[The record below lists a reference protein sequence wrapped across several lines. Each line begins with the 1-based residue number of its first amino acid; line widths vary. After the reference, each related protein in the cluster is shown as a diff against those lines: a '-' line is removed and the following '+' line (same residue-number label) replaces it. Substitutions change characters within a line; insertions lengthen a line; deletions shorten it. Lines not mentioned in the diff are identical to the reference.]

1 MCIRDSYQ
9 GHYKLKVH
17 SILLAGGSS
26 DRFNNEENKVY
37 FPIGG
42 KPALSWALET
52 LDNSDKVDSILLVV
66 RDEDW
71 DKTNNVIELVNP
83 NKLSGVTIGG
93 DTRHESEY
101 QGLAYLKERPDVS
114 EEDLILIHDGA
125 RPLLP
130 SYLLDELI
138 DVAIKY
144 GASAPGFNSD
154 NLMKKQEFK
163 KEEIQETIVEIQTPQ
178 IFPASELWK
187 SYELAKLDNW
197 QAVDTTE
204 CVSKY
209 SELEAVVIPGDPRNM
224 KVTFIEDIFELEQ
237 MI

>member
-1 MCIRDSYQ
+1 M
-9 GHYKLKVH
+9 KVH

-83 NKLSGVTIGG
+83 GKLSGVTIGG
-93 DTRHESEY
+93 NTRHESEY
-101 QGLAYLKERPDVS
+101 QGLTYLKERPDVS
-114 EEDLILIHDGA
+114 EDDLILIHDGA

-130 SYLLDELI
+130 NYLLDELI
-138 DVAIKY
+138 NVAIKY
-144 GASAPGFNSD
+144 GASAPGNNSN
-154 NLMKKQEFK
+154 NLMKKEEFNK
-163 KEEIQETIVEIQTPQ
+163 KDMQETIVEVQTPQ

-197 QAVDTTE
+197 QALDTTE

-224 KVTFIEDIFELEQ
+224 KVTFIEDIFILEE

>member
-1 MCIRDSYQ
+1 M
-9 GHYKLKVH
+9 KVH

-37 FPIGG
+37 FPMGG
-42 KPALSWALET
+42 KPALSWPLET
-52 LDNSDKVDSILLVV
+52 LDNSDKVDSIILVV

-71 DKTNNVIELVNP
+71 EKTNNVIQLVNP
-83 NKLSGVTIGG
+83 KKLSGVTIGG
-93 DTRHESEY
+93 NTRHESEY
-101 QGLAYLKERPDVS
+101 QGLLYLKERPDIN

-138 DVAIKY
+138 DIAKKY
-144 GASAPGFNSD
+144 GASAPGYNSD
-154 NLMKKQEFK
+154 NLMKKQEFS

-187 SYELAKLDNW
+187 SYELAKLDRW

-204 CVSKY
+204 CVSRY

-224 KVTFIEDIFELEQ
+224 KVTFIEDIFKLEE

>member
-1 MCIRDSYQ
+1 M
-9 GHYKLKVH
+9 KVH

-52 LDNSDKVDSILLVV
+52 LDSSDKVDSILLVV

-71 DKTNNVIELVNP
+71 EKTNNVIELVNP
-83 NKLSGVTIGG
+83 KKLSGVTIGG
-93 DTRHESEY
+93 NTRHESEY
-101 QGLAYLKERPDVS
+101 QGLTYLKERPDVS

-130 SYLLDELI
+130 NYLLDELI
-138 DVAIKY
+138 NVAIKY
-144 GASAPGFNSD
+144 GASAPGNNSN
-154 NLMKKQEFK
+154 NLMKKEEFNK
-163 KEEIQETIVEIQTPQ
+163 KEMQETIVEVQTPQ

-187 SYELAKLDNW
+187 SYELAKIDNW
-197 QAVDTTE
+197 QALDTTE

-224 KVTFIEDIFELEQ
+224 KVTFIEDIFILEE

>member
-1 MCIRDSYQ
+1 M
-9 GHYKLKVH
+9 KVH

-42 KPALSWALET
+42 KPALSWPLET
-52 LDNSDKVDSILLVV
+52 LDNSDKVDSIILVV

-71 DKTNNVIELVNP
+71 EKTNNVIQLVNP
-83 NKLSGVTIGG
+83 KKLSGVTIGG
-93 DTRHESEY
+93 NTRHESEY
-101 QGLAYLKERPDVS
+101 QGLLYLKERPEIN

-130 SYLLDELI
+130 GYLLDELI
-138 DVAIKY
+138 DVAKKY
-144 GASAPGFNSD
+144 GASAPGYNSD
-154 NLMKKQEFK
+154 NLMKKQEFN

-187 SYELAKLDNW
+187 SYELAKLDKW

-224 KVTFIEDIFELEQ
+224 KVTFIEDIFKLEE

>member
-1 MCIRDSYQ
+1 M
-9 GHYKLKVH
+9 KVH

-71 DKTNNVIELVNP
+71 EKTNNVIELVNP
-83 NKLSGVTIGG
+83 GKLSGVTIGG
-93 DTRHESEY
+93 NTRHESEY
-101 QGLAYLKERPDVS
+101 QGLTYLKERPDVS

-130 SYLLDELI
+130 NYLLDELI
-138 DVAIKY
+138 NVAIKY
-144 GASAPGFNSD
+144 GASAPGNNSN
-154 NLMKKQEFK
+154 NLMKKEEFNK
-163 KEEIQETIVEIQTPQ
+163 KEMQETIVEVQTPQ

-197 QAVDTTE
+197 QALDTL
-204 CVSKY
+204 S
-209 SELEAVVIPGDPRNM
+209 LIH
-224 KVTFIEDIFELEQ
+224 I
-237 MI
+237 

>member
-1 MCIRDSYQ
+1 M
-9 GHYKLKVH
+9 KVH

-42 KPALSWALET
+42 KPALSWPLET
-52 LDNSDKVDSILLVV
+52 LDNSNKVDSIILVV

-71 DKTNNVIELVNP
+71 EKTNNVIQLVNP
-83 NKLSGVTIGG
+83 KKLSGVTIGG
-93 DTRHESEY
+93 NTRHESEY
-101 QGLAYLKERPDVS
+101 QGLLYLKERPDIN

-130 SYLLDELI
+130 GYLLDELI
-138 DVAIKY
+138 DVAKKY
-144 GASAPGFNSD
+144 GASAPGYNSD
-154 NLMKKQEFK
+154 NLMKKQEFN

-187 SYELAKLDNW
+187 SYELAKLDKW

-224 KVTFIEDIFELEQ
+224 KVTFIEDIFKLEE
-237 MI
+237 ML

>member
-1 MCIRDSYQ
+1 M
-9 GHYKLKVH
+9 KVH

-42 KPALSWALET
+42 KPALSWPLET
-52 LDNSDKVDSILLVV
+52 LDNSDKVDSIILVV

-71 DKTNNVIELVNP
+71 EKTNNVIQLVNP
-83 NKLSGVTIGG
+83 KKLSGVTIGG
-93 DTRHESEY
+93 NTRHESEY
-101 QGLAYLKERPDVS
+101 QGLLYLKERPDIN

-138 DVAIKY
+138 DVAKKY
-144 GASAPGFNSD
+144 GASAPGYNSD
-154 NLMKKQEFK
+154 NLMKKQEFN
-163 KEEIQETIVEIQTPQ
+163 KEEIQETIEEIQTPQ

-187 SYELAKLDNW
+187 SYELAKLDKW

-224 KVTFIEDIFELEQ
+224 KVTFIEDIFKLEE

>member
-1 MCIRDSYQ
+1 M
-9 GHYKLKVH
+9 KVH

-52 LDNSDKVDSILLVV
+52 LDKSERVDSILLVV

-71 DKTNNVIELVNP
+71 DKTNNVIELTNP
-83 NKLSGVTIGG
+83 KKLIGVAVGG
-93 DTRHESEY
+93 NTRHQSEY
-101 QGLAYLKERPDVS
+101 QGLANLKEREDVD

-125 RPLLP
+125 RPPLP
-130 SYLLDELI
+130 IYLLDELI
-138 DVAIKY
+138 EVATKY
-144 GASAPGFNSD
+144 GASAPGFNSE
-154 NLMKKQEFK
+154 NLMKKGNSNDNTK
-163 KEEIQETIVEIQTPQ
+163 HKTIVEIQTPQ

-224 KVTFIEDIFELEQ
+224 KVTFIEDIFTLET

>member
-1 MCIRDSYQ
+1 M
-9 GHYKLKVH
+9 KVH

-42 KPALSWALET
+42 KPALSWPLET
-52 LDNSDKVDSILLVV
+52 LDNSDKVDSIILVV

-71 DKTNNVIELVNP
+71 EKTNNVIQLVNP
-83 NKLSGVTIGG
+83 KKLSGVTIGG
-93 DTRHESEY
+93 NTRHESEY
-101 QGLAYLKERPDVS
+101 QGLLYLKERPDIN

-138 DVAIKY
+138 DVAKKY

-154 NLMKKQEFK
+154 NLMKKQEFN

-187 SYELAKLDNW
+187 SYELAKLDKW

-224 KVTFIEDIFELEQ
+224 KVTFIEDIFKLEE

>member
-1 MCIRDSYQ
+1 M
-9 GHYKLKVH
+9 KVH

-42 KPALSWALET
+42 KPALSWPLET
-52 LDNSDKVDSILLVV
+52 LDNSDKVDSIILVV

-71 DKTNNVIELVNP
+71 EKTNNVIQLVNP
-83 NKLSGVTIGG
+83 KKLSGVTIGG

-101 QGLAYLKERPDVS
+101 QGLLYLKERPDIN

-130 SYLLDELI
+130 GYLLDELI
-138 DVAIKY
+138 DVAKKY
-144 GASAPGFNSD
+144 GASAPGYNSD
-154 NLMKKQEFK
+154 NLMKKQEFN

-187 SYELAKLDNW
+187 SYELAKLDKW

-224 KVTFIEDIFELEQ
+224 KVTFIEDIFKLEE

>member
-1 MCIRDSYQ
+1 M
-9 GHYKLKVH
+9 KVH

-42 KPALSWALET
+42 KPALAWALET

-71 DKTNNVIELVNP
+71 EKTNNVIELVNP
-83 NKLSGVTIGG
+83 NQLSGVTIGG

-101 QGLAYLKERPDVS
+101 QGLAYLKERPDVN

>member
-1 MCIRDSYQ
+1 M
-9 GHYKLKVH
+9 KVH

-42 KPALSWALET
+42 KPALSWPLET
-52 LDNSDKVDSILLVV
+52 LDNSDKDESIILVV

-71 DKTNNVIELVNP
+71 EKTNNVIQLVNP
-83 NKLSGVTIGG
+83 KKLSGVTIGG
-93 DTRHESEY
+93 NTRHESEY
-101 QGLAYLKERPDVS
+101 QGLLYLKERPDIN

-138 DVAIKY
+138 DVAKKY
-144 GASAPGFNSD
+144 GASAPGYNSD
-154 NLMKKQEFK
+154 NLMKKQEFNK
-163 KEEIQETIVEIQTPQ
+163 KEIQETIVEIQTPQ

-187 SYELAKLDNW
+187 SYELAKLDKW

-224 KVTFIEDIFELEQ
+224 KVTFIEDIFKLEE

>member
-1 MCIRDSYQ
+1 M
-9 GHYKLKVH
+9 KVH

-42 KPALSWALET
+42 KPALSWPLET
-52 LDNSDKVDSILLVV
+52 LDNSDKVDSIILVV

-71 DKTNNVIELVNP
+71 EKTNNVIQLVNP
-83 NKLSGVTIGG
+83 KKLSGVTIGG
-93 DTRHESEY
+93 NTRHESEY
-101 QGLAYLKERPDVS
+101 QGLLYLKERPDIN
-114 EEDLILIHDGA
+114 EDDLILIHDGA

-138 DVAIKY
+138 DVAKKY
-144 GASAPGFNSD
+144 GASAPGYNSD
-154 NLMKKQEFK
+154 NLMKKQEFN

-187 SYELAKLDNW
+187 SYELAKLDKW

-224 KVTFIEDIFELEQ
+224 KVTFIEDIFKLEE

>member
-1 MCIRDSYQ
+1 M
-9 GHYKLKVH
+9 KVH

-144 GASAPGFNSD
+144 GDSAPGYNSH

>member
-1 MCIRDSYQ
+1 M
-9 GHYKLKVH
+9 KVH

-26 DRFNNEENKVY
+26 NRFNNEENKVY

-42 KPALSWALET
+42 KPALAWPLET
-52 LDNSDKVDSILLVV
+52 LDRSEKVDSILLII

-83 NKLSGVTIGG
+83 LKLLGVETGG
-93 DTRHESEY
+93 NTRHESEY
-101 QGLAYLKERPDVS
+101 HGLTYLKER
-114 EEDLILIHDGA
+114 EEVNEDDLILIHDGA

-130 SYLLDELI
+130 NYLLDNLI
-138 DVAIKY
+138 DVAKKY
-144 GASAPGFNSD
+144 GASAPGFNSK
-154 NLMKKQEFK
+154 NLMKKNSNEN
-163 KEEIQETIVEIQTPQ
+163 ENIQDTIVEIQTPQ

-187 SYELAKLDNW
+187 SYESAKVEKW

-209 SELEAVVIPGDPRNM
+209 SKLEAVVIPGDPRNM
-224 KVTFIEDIFELEQ
+224 KVTFIEDIFTLEE

>member
-1 MCIRDSYQ
+1 M
-9 GHYKLKVH
+9 KVH

-42 KPALSWALET
+42 KPALSWPLET
-52 LDNSDKVDSILLVV
+52 LDNSDKVDSIILVV

-71 DKTNNVIELVNP
+71 EKTNNVIQLVNP
-83 NKLSGVTIGG
+83 KKLSGVTIGG
-93 DTRHESEY
+93 NTRHESEY
-101 QGLAYLKERPDVS
+101 QGLLYLKERPDIN

-138 DVAIKY
+138 DVAKKY
-144 GASAPGFNSD
+144 GASAPGYNSD
-154 NLMKKQEFK
+154 NLMKKQEFNK
-163 KEEIQETIVEIQTPQ
+163 KEIQETIVEIQTPQ

-187 SYELAKLDNW
+187 SYELAKLDKW

-224 KVTFIEDIFELEQ
+224 KVTFIEDIFKLEE

>member
-1 MCIRDSYQ
+1 M
-9 GHYKLKVH
+9 KVH

-71 DKTNNVIELVNP
+71 EKTNNVIELVNP
-83 NKLSGVTIGG
+83 GKLSGVTIGG
-93 DTRHESEY
+93 NTRHESEY
-101 QGLAYLKERPDVS
+101 QGLTYLKERPDVS

-130 SYLLDELI
+130 NYLLDELI
-138 DVAIKY
+138 NVAIKY
-144 GASAPGFNSD
+144 GASAPGNNSN
-154 NLMKKQEFK
+154 NLMKKQEFNK
-163 KEEIQETIVEIQTPQ
+163 KEIQETIVEVQTPQ

-197 QAVDTTE
+197 QALDTTE

-224 KVTFIEDIFELEQ
+224 KVTYIEDIFILEE

>member
-1 MCIRDSYQ
+1 M
-9 GHYKLKVH
+9 KVH

-101 QGLAYLKERPDVS
+101 QGLAYLKERPDVN

-144 GASAPGFNSD
+144 GASAPGFNSN
-154 NLMKKQEFK
+154 NLMKKEEFK

-224 KVTFIEDIFELEQ
+224 KVTFIEDIFKLEQ

>member
-1 MCIRDSYQ
+1 MKI
-9 GHYKLKVH
+9 H

-71 DKTNNVIELVNP
+71 EKTNNVIELVNP
-83 NKLSGVTIGG
+83 KKLSGVTIGG
-93 DTRHESEY
+93 NTRHESEY
-101 QGLAYLKERPDVS
+101 QGLTYLKERPDVN

-130 SYLLDELI
+130 NYLLDELI
-138 DVAIKY
+138 NVAIKY
-144 GASAPGFNSD
+144 GASAPGNNSN
-154 NLMKKQEFK
+154 NLMKKEEFNK
-163 KEEIQETIVEIQTPQ
+163 KEMQETIVEIQTPQ

-197 QAVDTTE
+197 QALDTTE

-224 KVTFIEDIFELEQ
+224 KVTFIEDIFILEE

>member
-1 MCIRDSYQ
+1 M
-9 GHYKLKVH
+9 KVH

-71 DKTNNVIELVNP
+71 EKTNNVIELVNP
-83 NKLSGVTIGG
+83 GKLSGVTVGG
-93 DTRHESEY
+93 NTRHESEY
-101 QGLAYLKERPDVS
+101 QGLTYLKERPDVS

-130 SYLLDELI
+130 NYLLDELI
-138 DVAIKY
+138 NVAIKY
-144 GASAPGFNSD
+144 GASAPGNNSN
-154 NLMKKQEFK
+154 NLMKKEEFNK
-163 KEEIQETIVEIQTPQ
+163 KEMQETIVEIQTPQ

-197 QAVDTTE
+197 QALDTTE

-224 KVTFIEDIFELEQ
+224 KVTFIEDIFILEE

>member
-1 MCIRDSYQ
+1 M
-9 GHYKLKVH
+9 KVH

-71 DKTNNVIELVNP
+71 EKTNNVIELVNP

-101 QGLAYLKERPDVS
+101 QGLVYLKERPEVN

-154 NLMKKQEFK
+154 NLMKKEEFK

-187 SYELAKLDNW
+187 SYELAKLDKW

-224 KVTFIEDIFELEQ
+224 KVTFIAVSYTHLTLPTNSRV
-237 MI
+237 

>member
-1 MCIRDSYQ
+1 M
-9 GHYKLKVH
+9 KVH

-71 DKTNNVIELVNP
+71 EKTNNVIELVNP
-83 NKLSGVTIGG
+83 GKLSGVTIGG
-93 DTRHESEY
+93 NTRHESEY
-101 QGLAYLKERPDVS
+101 QGLTYLKERPDVS

-130 SYLLDELI
+130 NYLLDELI
-138 DVAIKY
+138 NVAIKY
-144 GASAPGFNSD
+144 GASAPGNNSN
-154 NLMKKQEFK
+154 NLMKKEEFNK
-163 KEEIQETIVEIQTPQ
+163 KEMPETIVEIQTPQ

-197 QAVDTTE
+197 QALDTTE

-224 KVTFIEDIFELEQ
+224 KVTYIEDIFILEE

>member
-1 MCIRDSYQ
+1 M
-9 GHYKLKVH
+9 KVH

-42 KPALSWALET
+42 KPALSWPLET
-52 LDNSDKVDSILLVV
+52 LDNSDKVDSIILVV

-71 DKTNNVIELVNP
+71 EKTNNVIQLVNP
-83 NKLSGVTIGG
+83 KKLSGVTIGG
-93 DTRHESEY
+93 NTRHESEY
-101 QGLAYLKERPDVS
+101 QGLLYLKERPDIN

-138 DVAIKY
+138 DVAKKY
-144 GASAPGFNSD
+144 GASAPGYNSD
-154 NLMKKQEFK
+154 NLMKKQEFN

-187 SYELAKLDNW
+187 SYELAKLDKW

-224 KVTFIEDIFELEQ
+224 KVTFYRRYL
-237 MI
+237 

>member
-1 MCIRDSYQ
+1 M
-9 GHYKLKVH
+9 KVH

-42 KPALSWALET
+42 KPALSWPLET
-52 LDNSDKVDSILLVV
+52 LDNSDKVDSIILVV

-71 DKTNNVIELVNP
+71 EKTNNVIQLVNP
-83 NKLSGVTIGG
+83 KKLSGVTIGG
-93 DTRHESEY
+93 NTRHESEY
-101 QGLAYLKERPDVS
+101 QGLLYLKERPDIN

-138 DVAIKY
+138 DVAKKY
-144 GASAPGFNSD
+144 GASAPGYNSG
-154 NLMKKQEFK
+154 NLMKKQEFN

-187 SYELAKLDNW
+187 SYELAKLDKW

-224 KVTFIEDIFELEQ
+224 KVTFIEDIFKLEE

>member
-1 MCIRDSYQ
+1 M
-9 GHYKLKVH
+9 KVH

-52 LDNSDKVDSILLVV
+52 LDNSDKIDSILLVV

-71 DKTNNVIELVNP
+71 EKTNNVIELVNP
-83 NKLSGVTIGG
+83 GKLSGVTIGG
-93 DTRHESEY
+93 NTRHESEY
-101 QGLAYLKERPDVS
+101 QGLTYLKERSDVS

-130 SYLLDELI
+130 KYLLDELI

-144 GASAPGFNSD
+144 GASAPGNNSN
-154 NLMKKQEFK
+154 NLMKKEELNK
-163 KEEIQETIVEIQTPQ
+163 KEMQETIVEIQTPQ
-178 IFPASELWK
+178 VFPASELWK
-187 SYELAKLDNW
+187 AYELAKLDNW
-197 QAVDTTE
+197 QALDTTE

-224 KVTFIEDIFELEQ
+224 KVTFIEDIFILEE

>member
-1 MCIRDSYQ
+1 M
-9 GHYKLKVH
+9 KVH

-42 KPALSWALET
+42 EPALSWPLET
-52 LDNSDKVDSILLVV
+52 LDNSDKVDSIILVV

-71 DKTNNVIELVNP
+71 EKTNNVIQLVNP
-83 NKLSGVTIGG
+83 KKLSGVTIGG
-93 DTRHESEY
+93 NTRHESEY
-101 QGLAYLKERPDVS
+101 QGLLYLKERPDIN

-130 SYLLDELI
+130 GYLLDELI
-138 DVAIKY
+138 DVAKKY
-144 GASAPGFNSD
+144 GASAPGYNSD
-154 NLMKKQEFK
+154 NLMKKQEFN

-187 SYELAKLDNW
+187 SYELAKLDKW

-224 KVTFIEDIFELEQ
+224 KVTFIEDIFKLEE

>member
-1 MCIRDSYQ
+1 
-9 GHYKLKVH
+9 LKIH

-71 DKTNNVIELVNP
+71 EKTNNVIELVNP
-83 NKLSGVTIGG
+83 KKLSGVTIGG
-93 DTRHESEY
+93 NTRHESEY
-101 QGLAYLKERPDVS
+101 QGLTYLKERPDVS

-130 SYLLDELI
+130 NYLLDELI
-138 DVAIKY
+138 NVAIKY
-144 GASAPGFNSD
+144 GASAPGNNSN
-154 NLMKKQEFK
+154 NLMKKEKFDK
-163 KEEIQETIVEIQTPQ
+163 KEMQETIVEIQTPQ

-197 QAVDTTE
+197 QALDTTE

-209 SELEAVVIPGDPRNM
+209 SKLEAVVIPGDPRNM
-224 KVTFIEDIFELEQ
+224 KVTFIEDIFILEE

>member
-1 MCIRDSYQ
+1 M
-9 GHYKLKVH
+9 KVH

-42 KPALSWALET
+42 KPALSWPLET
-52 LDNSDKVDSILLVV
+52 LDNSDKVDSIILVV

-71 DKTNNVIELVNP
+71 EKTNNVIQLVNP
-83 NKLSGVTIGG
+83 KKLSGVTIGG
-93 DTRHESEY
+93 NTRHESEY
-101 QGLAYLKERPDVS
+101 QGLLYLKERPDIN

-138 DVAIKY
+138 DVAKKY
-144 GASAPGFNSD
+144 GASAPGYNSD
-154 NLMKKQEFK
+154 NLMKKQEFN

-187 SYELAKLDNW
+187 SYELAKLDKW

-224 KVTFIEDIFELEQ
+224 KVTFIEDFFKLEE

>member
-1 MCIRDSYQ
+1 M
-9 GHYKLKVH
+9 KVH

-71 DKTNNVIELVNP
+71 EKTNNVIELVNP

-93 DTRHESEY
+93 DTRHKSEY
-101 QGLAYLKERPDVS
+101 QGLAYLKERPDVN

-138 DVAIKY
+138 NVAIKY

-154 NLMKKQEFK
+154 NLMKKEEFK

-224 KVTFIEDIFELEQ
+224 KVTFIEDIFKLEQ

>member
-1 MCIRDSYQ
+1 M
-9 GHYKLKVH
+9 KVH

-52 LDNSDKVDSILLVV
+52 LDNSDKVNSILLVV

-71 DKTNNVIELVNP
+71 EKTNNVIELVNP

-101 QGLAYLKERPDVS
+101 QGLAYLKERPDVN

-187 SYELAKLDNW
+187 SYELAKLDKW

-224 KVTFIEDIFELEQ
+224 KVTFIEDIFKLEQ

>member
-1 MCIRDSYQ
+1 M
-9 GHYKLKVH
+9 H

-42 KPALSWALET
+42 KPALSWPLET
-52 LDNSDKVDSILLVV
+52 LDNSDKVDSIILVV

-71 DKTNNVIELVNP
+71 EKTNNVIQLVNP
-83 NKLSGVTIGG
+83 KKLSGVTIGG
-93 DTRHESEY
+93 NTRHESEY
-101 QGLAYLKERPDVS
+101 QGLLYLKERPDIN

-138 DVAIKY
+138 DVAKKY
-144 GASAPGFNSD
+144 GASAPGYNSD
-154 NLMKKQEFK
+154 NLMKKQEFN

-187 SYELAKLDNW
+187 SYELAKLDKW

-224 KVTFIEDIFELEQ
+224 KVTFIEDIFKLEE

>member
-1 MCIRDSYQ
+1 M
-9 GHYKLKVH
+9 KVH

-71 DKTNNVIELVNP
+71 EKTNNVIELVNP

-101 QGLAYLKERPDVS
+101 QGLVYLKERPDVN

-144 GASAPGFNSD
+144 GASAPGFNSN
-154 NLMKKQEFK
+154 NLMKKEEFK

-224 KVTFIEDIFELEQ
+224 KVTFIEDIFKLEQ

>member
-1 MCIRDSYQ
+1 M
-9 GHYKLKVH
+9 KVH

-42 KPALSWALET
+42 KPALSWPLET
-52 LDNSDKVDSILLVV
+52 LDNSDKVDSIILVV

-71 DKTNNVIELVNP
+71 EKTNNVIQLVNP
-83 NKLSGVTIGG
+83 KKLSGVTIGG
-93 DTRHESEY
+93 NTRHESEY
-101 QGLAYLKERPDVS
+101 QGLLYLKERPDIN

-138 DVAIKY
+138 DVAKKY
-144 GASAPGFNSD
+144 GASAPGYNSD
-154 NLMKKQEFK
+154 NLMKKQEFN

-187 SYELAKLDNW
+187 SYELAKLDKW

-224 KVTFIEDIFELEQ
+224 KVTFIEDIFKLEEL
-237 MI
+237 I

>member
-1 MCIRDSYQ
+1 M
-9 GHYKLKVH
+9 KVH

-42 KPALSWALET
+42 KPALSWPLET
-52 LDNSDKVDSILLVV
+52 LDNSDKVDSIILVV

-71 DKTNNVIELVNP
+71 EKTNNVIQLVNP
-83 NKLSGVTIGG
+83 KKLSGVTIGG
-93 DTRHESEY
+93 NTRHESEY
-101 QGLAYLKERPDVS
+101 QGLLYLKERPDIN

-138 DVAIKY
+138 DIAKKY
-144 GASAPGFNSD
+144 GASAPGYNSD
-154 NLMKKQEFK
+154 NLMKKQEFN

-187 SYELAKLDNW
+187 SYELAKLDRW

-204 CVSKY
+204 CVSRY

-224 KVTFIEDIFELEQ
+224 KVTFIEDIFKLEE